1 MNFNATLIMQMIVFL
16 TLVAF
21 TMKFIWPPLTA
32 AMDERRKKIADGL
45 AASDEADKAL
55 EKAQNE
61 AATIVNDARSQ
72 ATDIREQAEKR
83 ATQILEDAKAEAVSE
98 RERQVNAA
106 EAEITLSA
114 NQAREALRGKVA
126 GLVVSGAEKL
136 IGKEID
142 GDRHRDLI
150 DQLIK
155 EI

>member
-32 AMDERRKKIADGL
+32 AIEERRKKIADGL

-55 EKAQNE
+55 EKAQQE
-61 AATIVNDARSQ
+61 ASTIINDARSQ

-83 ATQILEDAKAEAVSE
+83 ASQILEDAKTEAVAE

-106 EAEITLSA
+106 EAEINLSA
-114 NQAREALRGKVA
+114 NQARETLRGKVA

-142 GDRHRDLI
+142 ADRHRDLI

>member
-21 TMKFIWPPLTA
+21 TMKFIWPPLTTA
-32 AMDERRKKIADGL
+32 IEDRRKKIADGL

-55 EKAQNE
+55 EKAQQE
-61 AATIVNDARSQ
+61 ADTILKDARSQ

-83 ATQILEDAKAEAVSE
+83 ASQILDDAKTEAVSE

-106 EAEITLSA
+106 EAEINLSA
-114 NQAREALRGKVA
+114 NQAREALRSKVA

-150 DQLIK
+150 DQLIN

>member
-1 MNFNATLIMQMIVFL
+1 MNFNATLILQGIVFM

-21 TMKFIWPPLTA
+21 TMKFIWPPITDA
-32 AMDERRKKIADGL
+32 IEERRKKIADGL

-55 EKAQNE
+55 EKAEKE

-83 ATQILEDAKAEAVSE
+83 ATQILEDAKSEATAE
-98 RERQVNAA
+98 RERQVSAA
-106 EAEITLSA
+106 QAEIDLSA
-114 NQAREALRGKVA
+114 NQARESLRGQVA

-150 DQLIK
+150 DQLIR

>member
-21 TMKFIWPPLTA
+21 TMKFIWPPLTSA
-32 AMDERRKKIADGL
+32 IEERRKKIADGL

-55 EKAQNE
+55 EKAQQE
-61 AATIVNDARSQ
+61 ASVILNDARSQ

-83 ATQILEDAKAEAVSE
+83 ATQILDDAKSEAVSE

-106 EAEITLSA
+106 EAEINLSA

-126 GLVVSGAEKL
+126 GLVVTGAEKL

>member
-16 TLVAF
+16 TLVWF
-21 TMKFIWPPLTA
+21 SMKFIWPPLTTA
-32 AMDERRKKIADGL
+32 IEDRRKKIAEGL

-55 EKAQNE
+55 EKAQAE
-61 AATIVNDARSQ
+61 ANTIVNDARSQ
-72 ATDIREQAEKR
+72 ATDIRKQAEKS
-83 ATQILEDAKAEAVSE
+83 AAQIMEDAKAEAVSE

-106 EAEITLSA
+106 EAEINLSA
-114 NQAREALRGKVA
+114 NQAREALRGKLA

-136 IGKEID
+136 IDKEID

>member
-21 TMKFIWPPLTA
+21 TMKFIWPPLTTA
-32 AMDERRKKIADGL
+32 IEERRKKIADGL

-55 EKAQNE
+55 EKAEKE
-61 AATIVNDARSQ
+61 ASVIINDARSQ

-83 ATQILEDAKAEAVSE
+83 ASQILDDAKTEAVSE

-106 EAEITLSA
+106 EAEINLSA

-126 GLVVSGAEKL
+126 GLVVTGAEKL